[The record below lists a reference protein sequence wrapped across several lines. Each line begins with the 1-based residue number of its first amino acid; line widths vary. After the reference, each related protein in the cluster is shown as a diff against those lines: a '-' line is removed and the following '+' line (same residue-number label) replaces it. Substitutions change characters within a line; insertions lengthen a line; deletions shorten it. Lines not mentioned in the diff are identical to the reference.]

1 MATALTVDDMQAQYY
16 LPHHVHLCE
25 FDDGGVLLDLRRE
38 KYFGVNS
45 GAMRSLNAFMRDGG
59 NCAPAQQE
67 DVQSTT
73 LAELEQSRLITRNR
87 DFGRP
92 FRPLSLAC
100 TDAVPF
106 EGRAPGEAEIQPAHI
121 LRFFST
127 GIAAAL
133 ELRARSLERI
143 VVRLRERKAR
153 HAASLQAPDA
163 ASIVELVKIF
173 RRLTP
178 LLFTTKEFCLRDSL
192 MLLEFLARHDVYPTL
207 AIGVR
212 TKPFGAHSWV
222 QHETLLL
229 NDTLQHVETF
239 TPILAV

>member
-1 MATALTVDDMQAQYY
+1 MTTAVAADDMPAQYY

-45 GAMRSLNAFMRDGG
+45 GAIQSLKAFMQGRG
-59 NCAPAQQE
+59 NCAAVQQ
-67 DVQSTT
+67 DDGQST
-73 LAELEQSRLITRNR
+73 LAELEKSHLITRNR
-87 DFGRP
+87 DLGRP
-92 FRPLSLAC
+92 FLPLALAC

-127 GIAAAL
+127 GIIAAL
-133 ELRARSLERI
+133 ELRTRSLERI
-143 VVRLRERKAR
+143 VTRLRERKAR
-153 HAASLQAPDA
+153 HAASPPAPDT
-163 ASIVELVKIF
+163 ASIIELVKIF

-192 MLLEFLARHDVYPTL
+192 MLLEFLARHDVYPTW

-222 QHETLLL
+222 QHEALLL

>member
-1 MATALTVDDMQAQYY
+1 MGAEYF

-45 GAMRSLNAFMRDGG
+45 GAMQSLKAFMRGHGD
-59 NCAPAQQE
+59 CAAAQQE
-67 DVQSTT
+67 AARST
-73 LAELEQSRLITRNR
+73 LSELEKSRLVTTNR
-87 DFGRP
+87 DLGRP
-92 FRPLSLAC
+92 FRPLTLAC

-106 EGRAPGEAEIQPAHI
+106 EGRAPGEAEIRPVHV

-127 GIAAAL
+127 GTAAAI
-133 ELRARSLERI
+133 ELRVRSLERI
-143 VVRLRERKAR
+143 VARLRERKAR
-153 HAASLQAPDA
+153 HAAKLHAPGA
-163 ASIVELVKIF
+163 ASIIELVKIF

-178 LLFTTKEFCLRDSL
+178 LLFTTREFCLRDSL
-192 MLLEFLARHDVYPTL
+192 MLVEFLARYDVFPTW

-212 TKPFGAHSWV
+212 TRPFGAHSWV
-222 QHETLLL
+222 QHGGLLL
-229 NDTLQHVETF
+229 NDTLEHVETF

>member
-1 MATALTVDDMQAQYY
+1 MGAEYF

-45 GAMRSLNAFMRDGG
+45 GAMQSLKAFMRGHGD
-59 NCAPAQQE
+59 CAAAQQE
-67 DVQSTT
+67 AARST
-73 LAELEQSRLITRNR
+73 LSELEKSRLVTTNR
-87 DFGRP
+87 DLGRP
-92 FRPLSLAC
+92 FRPLTLAC

-106 EGRAPGEAEIQPAHI
+106 EGRAPGEAEIRPVHV

-127 GIAAAL
+127 GTAAAL

-143 VVRLRERKAR
+143 VARLRERKAR
-153 HAASLQAPDA
+153 GAAPLRAPDA
-163 ASIVELVKIF
+163 ASITELVKIF
-173 RRLTP
+173 RRLAP
-178 LLFTTKEFCLRDSL
+178 LLFTTREFCLRDSL
-192 MLLEFLARHDVYPTL
+192 MLVEFLARHDVFPTW

-212 TKPFGAHSWV
+212 TRPFGAHSWV
-222 QHETLLL
+222 QHGNLLL
-229 NDTLQHVETF
+229 NDTLEHVETF

>member
-1 MATALTVDDMQAQYY
+1 MGAEYF

-45 GAMRSLNAFMRDGG
+45 GAMQSLKAFMRSQG
-59 NCAPAQQE
+59 NCAAAQQE
-67 DVQSTT
+67 DAQST
-73 LAELEQSRLITRNR
+73 LSELEQSRLITTNR
-87 DFGRP
+87 DLGRP
-92 FRPLSLAC
+92 FRPLTLAC

-106 EGRAPGEAEIQPAHI
+106 EGRAPGEAEIRPAHV

-127 GIAAAL
+127 GTSAAL
-133 ELRARSLERI
+133 GLRARSLERI
-143 VVRLRERKAR
+143 VARLRERKAR
-153 HAASLQAPDA
+153 HAATLHAPDT

-173 RRLTP
+173 RRLAP
-178 LLFTTKEFCLRDSL
+178 LLFTTREFCLRDSL
-192 MLLEFLARHDVYPTL
+192 MLVEFLARHDVFPTW

-212 TKPFGAHSWV
+212 TRPFGAHSWV
-222 QHETLLL
+222 QHEALLL